1 MGTMSLFSTG
11 SETSPLAD
19 EITEDRPH
27 RDADEH
33 AHQEIMLLQR
43 VAGFHR
49 HGIHRSFLL
58 KASGARGGPER
69 RAPRPPA
76 ASLHR
81 KFYTFPRDLP
91 SDAFRFAGD
100 HFAAGSAAA
109 ATWDVG
115 GASAAAMAVNA
126 VDRAA
131 RSASDLLSEV

>member
-19 EITEDRPH
+19 EITEDRPY
-27 RDADEH
+27 RDADED
-33 AHQEIMLLQR
+33 AHQEIMLLKR

-100 HFAAGSAAA
+100 YFGAGSATAA
-109 ATWDVG
+109 AGAGAAG
-115 GASAAAMAVNA
+115 GASAAAIAVKA
-126 VDRAA
+126 DAKVEI
-131 RSASDLLSEV
+131 SVPH

>member
-11 SETSPLAD
+11 LEASPLAD
-19 EITEDRPH
+19 EITEDRPYC
-27 RDADEH
+27 DADED

-81 KFYTFPRDLP
+81 KFYTFPRDWP
-91 SDAFRFAGD
+91 SDAFRFAGGSY
-100 HFAAGSAAA
+100 FAAGSAAA
-109 ATWDVG
+109 AAGADADAAG
-115 GASAAAMAVNA
+115 GASAAAIAVNA
-126 VDRAA
+126 AA
-131 RSASDLLSEV
+131 KVEMSVPH